1 MSACDNFVEQLWRKG
16 KCANCFQSRERHQNG
31 DQLFT
36 DTRSAV
42 SSNFRPKRVLV
53 HPQSPNTQN
62 VKAMNVERTVNSF
75 KVGNG
80 QEENS
85 REGVK
90 NIKTSGP
97 CRTDNIKGRGDIACD
112 KSKQEEVFE
121 SVVVTKPKP
130 VPRPK
135 PRQPSRVAECGKS
148 EINRDESP
156 QESKEVV
163 SDSAQLENSLGKSHN
178 RPQCNANSF
187 ENSELVLSILDH
199 DLSESKGSYSKSNI
213 ETVCETIIDE
223 EVEVETEESID
234 MESIDGN
241 EDDIMSSNAAA
252 EDSSQRQ
259 KDLSE
264 LEIEADDDSDVDGYV
279 PMKRNIVLF
288 TAESIQVHNIH
299 KADVVEPNIK
309 ASHDLHRKTISDN
322 ETNKLA
328 GTCDSEI
335 NGESENSSRIL
346 EFRNP
351 LCLMTNE
358 MENGDSQIDNGACD
372 KLNSN
377 KISNKPNSAEPF
389 YVNRQASTSSS
400 DTGSGNNDSGYEN
413 TRKST
418 RSDSTNSA
426 SDNAT
431 DVAAN
436 LNTEAANSV
445 DRPPVFTERNGDFAV
460 DCSETSGSSWGSS
473 TWDSCSTSDF
483 QENSCEGL
491 LMEKASGRL
500 LARNKADKPPSEVLT
515 TQLRNEQSP
524 ATDKGNVNAG
534 HVYVNTTA
542 KPFTKP
548 YKVVDISTGVSFPT
562 LESQNDVPPLPPKE
576 KNFKRDRVEEFKHH
590 VYLEPSQEA
599 PSVPEQG
606 PPDEK
611 KDSVPVPKGTAF
623 SSPSPSPSPNSATD
637 MGGAN
642 RRPPAPRPR
651 SRVPSQFG
659 TLPKPAPRMSKILND
674 APKVENKD
682 AMEEKVVPVL
692 AVGKLCKLSF
702 RKLCLPVC
710 LLIKNEEFLMMFH

>member
-36 DTRSAV
+36 DTRSVV
-42 SSNFRPKRVLV
+42 SSNCRPKRVLV
-53 HPQSPNTQN
+53 HPQSPNSQN
-62 VKAMNVERTVNSF
+62 FKALNVERTANSF

-85 REGVK
+85 REENVK
-90 NIKTSGP
+90 TITP
-97 CRTDNIKGRGDIACD
+97 CTTDNNNGRGDIARD
-112 KSKQEEVFE
+112 KSKQEEVLK

-135 PRQPSRVAECGKS
+135 PRQPSRIAECGKS
-148 EINRDESP
+148 EINRDESL
-156 QESKEVV
+156 QESKDV
-163 SDSAQLENSLGKSHN
+163 ENSLGKSHN

-187 ENSELVLSILDH
+187 ENPELVLLIQDH
-199 DLSESKGSYSKSNI
+199 DLSESEGSYSKSNI
-213 ETVCETIIDE
+213 ETECETITDE
-223 EVEVETEESID
+223 EAEVETEESID
-234 MESIDGN
+234 MESTDGN

-279 PMKRNIVLF
+279 PMKSNIILF

-309 ASHDLHRKTISDN
+309 ASHDLHRKTINDD
-322 ETNKLA
+322 ETDKLA

-335 NGESENSSRIL
+335 DDESEKSSRVL

-358 MENGDSQIDNGACD
+358 MENGDSHTDNGACD

-377 KISNKPNSAEPF
+377 EISSKPNSAEPF
-389 YVNRQASTSSS
+389 YVNRQASTNSN
-400 DTGSGNNDSGYEN
+400 DTGSGNHDSGYEN
-413 TRKST
+413 TCKST
-418 RSDSTNSA
+418 RSDSRNNA
-426 SDNAT
+426 SGNAT
-431 DVAAN
+431 DVSAN

-445 DRPPVFTERNGDFAV
+445 DRPPVFTDFAV
-460 DCSETSGSSWGSS
+460 DCSGTSSSSWGSS

-500 LARNKADKPPSEVLT
+500 VAKNKADKPHSEVLT
-515 TQLRNEQSP
+515 TQLRNEQSL
-524 ATDKGNVNAG
+524 AADKGNVNVG

-548 YKVVDISTGVSFPT
+548 YKVVDISTGVCFPT

-576 KNFKRDRVEEFKHH
+576 KDLKRDRVEEFKNH
-590 VYLEPSQEA
+590 VYLEPSEEV

-611 KDSVPVPKGTAF
+611 KEAVPVPKGTIF
-623 SSPSPSPSPNSATD
+623 SSPPPSPSPNSATD
-637 MGGAN
+637 KGGAN
-642 RRPPAPRPR
+642 RRAPAPRPR

-659 TLPKPAPRMSKILND
+659 TLPKPAPRMSKVLND
-674 APKVENKD
+674 VPKVENKD
-682 AMEEKVVPVL
+682 AVEEKVIPVL
-692 AVGKLCKLSF
+692 PVGKLCKLS
-702 RKLCLPVC
+702 CLFPFSENCVS
-710 LLIKNEEFLMMFH
+710 LMKSF